1 MARGRRQ
8 PIGIGVLAAALLA
21 AGLVTWGQTVPPA
34 YTDLYNSLK
43 TSLDAYEAILDQRLP
58 PSSGPVVYATELLVA
73 NCNRGEALLR
83 PGTMDSVKLCL
94 DRFQAM
100 GIVGVTV
107 AVHYPLFDP
116 AFPSHDEYVTFYK
129 AMAEEI
135 HRRGMILDVE
145 SHVVFTDTPFSPI
158 HWDWSHYTVA
168 SLAAARRAMA
178 QIILEQVRPDYLNLG
193 TESDT
198 EAKLTGLVALRDP
211 ATYASFIGT
220 IAGGLDKGITKV
232 GAGMGAWDDI
242 RQAEYL
248 AQIPSL
254 DVLTLHVYD
263 LNPQSLQNSLAIGD
277 VARTNGKG
285 LILDEAWLYKMGPGD
300 GNDIASNAEVF
311 KRDAFSFFAPLD
323 RRMLRCM
330 AKLAQVDGMEFVS
343 PFWSTYFFAY
353 LDYTPALDNATYE
366 EVSSQ
371 VTLAEWQAIQA
382 GTRDATGDFYASLI
396 ARAPVDLSADFTTSP
411 ALPTDAALVTFS
423 ASASGGTAPYTF
435 TWDLDG
441 APATGETASKSFPA
455 GDHQVTLTVKDAA
468 GGTAQESKTVTVVA
482 APRIASLAKLSNPLR
497 LKITGSNFQAGCS
510 VTINGAAVPQT
521 DRKGDTLVYAKQGG
535 ALKAMLPKG
544 VTVQVAVVNPD
555 GTASAPV
562 AFTR

>member
-1 MARGRRQ
+1 MVDGAHLTKTVGA
-8 PIGIGVLAAALLA
+8 LALTLLSVGMGA
-21 AGLVTWGQTVPPA
+21 WGQTVPPA
-34 YTDLYNSLK
+34 YTDLYTNLK
-43 TSLDAYEAILDQRLP
+43 TRLDTYEATLDRQLP
-58 PSSGPVVYATELLVA
+58 PRSGPVVYATELLVA

-83 PGTMDSVKLCL
+83 PGTMDAVKLCL
-94 DRFQAM
+94 DRFQDM
-100 GIVGVTV
+100 GISGVTV

-116 AFPSHDEYVTFYK
+116 AFPSRDEYIAFYK
-129 AMAEEI
+129 ALAEEV
-135 HRRGMILDVE
+135 HSRGMALDVE

-198 EAKLTGLVALRDP
+198 EAKLTGLTALKDP

-220 IAGGLDKGITKV
+220 IAAGLNKGATKV

-242 RQAEYL
+242 HQAEYL
-248 AQIPSL
+248 SQIPSL
-254 DVLTLHVYD
+254 DLLTLHVYD
-263 LNPQSLQNSLAIGD
+263 LNPQSLQNSIAIGD
-277 VARTNGKG
+277 VARASGKG

-323 RRMLRCM
+323 RQVLRCM
-330 AKLAQVDGMEFVS
+330 AKLAQVDGIEYLS

-353 LDYTPALDNATYE
+353 LDYTPALGDASYE
-366 EVSSQ
+366 EVSAQ

-382 GTRDATGDFYASLI
+382 GTRNATGDYYAALI
-396 ARAPVDLSADFTTSP
+396 DQMPGQLSADFSYVP
-411 ALPTDAALVTFS
+411 ASPTDAAPVVFS
-423 ASASGGTAPYTF
+423 ASASGGTAPHTF
-435 TWDLDG
+435 TWNLDG
-441 APATGETASKSFPA
+441 TAATGETVSKTFTA
-455 GDHQVTLTVKDAA
+455 GAHPVTLTVMDA
-468 GGTAQESKTVTVVA
+468 GGAAAQASRTIDVMA
-482 APRIASLAKLSNPLR
+482 APRIASVAKLKNPLC
-497 LKITGSNFQAGCS
+497 LKIAGSNFQSNCT
-510 VTINGAAVPQT
+510 VTINGVSVPQT

-544 VTVQVAVVNPD
+544 VTVQVTVVNPD
-555 GTASAPV
+555 GTASAPF

>member
-1 MARGRRQ
+1 MVGGPRLTTAVG
-8 PIGIGVLAAALLA
+8 ALVATLMA
-21 AGLVTWGQTVPPA
+21 AGMVTWGQTVPPA
-34 YTDLYNSLK
+34 YADLYNSLK
-43 TSLDAYEAILDQRLP
+43 TSLDSYEATLDQRVP
-58 PSSGPVVYATELLVA
+58 PSSGPVVYATELLAA

-94 DRFQAM
+94 DRFQDM
-100 GIVGVTV
+100 GISGVTV

-116 AFPSHDEYVTFYK
+116 AFPNRDEYIVFYK
-129 AMAEEI
+129 ALAEEV
-135 HRRGMILDVE
+135 HSRGMTLDVE

-198 EAKLTGLVALRDP
+198 EAKLTGLMALKDP
-211 ATYASFIGT
+211 ATYATFIGA
-220 IAGGLDKGITKV
+220 IVSGLPKGATKV

-242 RQAEYL
+242 HQAQYL
-248 AQIPSL
+248 AQIPAL
-254 DVLTLHVYD
+254 DILTLHVYD
-263 LNPQSLQNSLAIGD
+263 INPQSLLNSIAIGD
-277 VARTNGKG
+277 VARASGKG

-323 RRMLRCM
+323 RQMLRCM
-330 AKLAQVDGMEFVS
+330 AKLAQVDGIEFMS

-353 LDYTPALDNATYE
+353 LDYTPALDEATYE
-366 EVSSQ
+366 DVSSQ

-382 GTRDATGDFYASLI
+382 GTRNATGDYYAALI
-396 ARAPVDLSADFTTSP
+396 ALSPGQLSADFTYSP
-411 ALPTDAALVTFS
+411 ASPTDAAPVTFT
-423 ASASGGTAPYTF
+423 ASAIGGTVPYTF

-441 APATGETASKSFPA
+441 TSATGESASKTFTPGA
-455 GDHQVTLTVKDAA
+455 HMVTLTVRDA
-468 GGTAQESKTVTVVA
+468 GSGTAQESKTITVVA
-482 APRIASLAKLSNPLR
+482 TPRITSVAKLSSPLR
-497 LKITGSNFQAGCS
+497 LKITGSNFQAGCT
-510 VTINGAAVPQT
+510 VTINGTRVPQT
-521 DRKGDTLVYAKQGG
+521 GWKGSTLVYAKGG
-535 ALKAMLPKG
+535 SALKGMLPRG
-544 VTVQVAVVNPD
+544 ATVQVAVVNPE
-555 GTASAPV
+555 GTSSAAF